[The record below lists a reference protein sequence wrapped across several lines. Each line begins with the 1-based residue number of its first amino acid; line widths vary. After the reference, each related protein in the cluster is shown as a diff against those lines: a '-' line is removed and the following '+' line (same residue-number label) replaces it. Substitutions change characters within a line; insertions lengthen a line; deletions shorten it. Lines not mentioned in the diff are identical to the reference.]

1 MSPKKFI
8 EIQEFLGYDRR
19 KMAEILHC
27 SIGAIDSYRT
37 TNDSKRRNL
46 TALKKKVLVDEFIKA
61 GGDPSRLGEN
71 DG

>member
-1 MSPKKFI
+1 
-8 EIQEFLGYDRR
+8 
-19 KMAEILHC
+19 MAKILHC

-61 GGDPSRLGEN
+61 GGNPSRLGDEN